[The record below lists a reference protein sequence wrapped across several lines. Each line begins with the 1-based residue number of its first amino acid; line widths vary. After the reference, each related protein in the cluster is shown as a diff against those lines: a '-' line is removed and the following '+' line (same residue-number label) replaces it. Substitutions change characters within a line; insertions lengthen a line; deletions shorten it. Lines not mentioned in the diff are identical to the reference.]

1 MRNIYRRLSKYLF
14 PLISLCMVA
23 GLVLVQVFAYMPAN
37 QLFTQK
43 TRNALD
49 TVNVFTTQ
57 GWAFLLV
64 HPGRNRWCRICMT
77 LTAVPGIKLLEG
89 QTRNEVRIWFE

>member
-57 GWAFLLV
+57 GWAFFTRSPREEQV
-64 HPGRNRWCRICMT
+64 VPYMYDVDSGTWYQ
-77 LTAVPGIKLLEG
+77 AVRGPNT
-89 QTRNEVRIWFE
+89 Q